1 MQLSVVNASGGL
13 NYKLLLPTYRAR
25 QRWVLRTLERVGR
38 TAEIG
43 RMINVGCGE
52 GDIDSEFRQSSR
64 DLVACDL
71 NEGDVAHARALNADV
86 TGIEYLVS
94 DARQLPFNDASFDVV
109 CCLEVIE
116 HVADPRACLREL
128 ARIVRA
134 GGHVVLT
141 CPSARFPLTYDPLN
155 WVLSRVGTHVSVG
168 AFGYGHDW
176 LVREEELVRWARDAG
191 LGLIDSVHLCKA
203 LAGLAEA
210 YWPGFI
216 QSVIKANAK
225 NRRGATRRPVEAPG
239 ALARVM
245 PVARP
250 SRRNPPLLG
259 VVDAFIDAD
268 NRLFAS
274 SQASLDLG
282 FLFQRLHRD

>member
-1 MQLSVVNASGGL
+1 M

-25 QRWVLRTLERVGR
+25 QRWVLQTLERVGR
-38 TAEIG
+38 SAEIG

-52 GDIDSEFRQSSR
+52 GDIDSEFRQSSG

-86 TGIEYLVS
+86 AGIGYLVS
-94 DARQLPFNDASFDVV
+94 DAQQLPFGDASFDVV

-134 GGHVVLT
+134 NGHVVLT
-141 CPSARFPLTYDPLN
+141 CPSARFPPTYDPLN
-155 WVLSRVGTHVSVG
+155 WVLSRIGTHVSVG

-176 LVREEELVRWARDAG
+176 LVREEALIDWARDAG
-191 LGLIDSVHLCKA
+191 LGLVDSAHLCKA

-210 YWPGFI
+210 YWPGFL

-225 NRRGATRRPVEAPG
+225 NRRGATGRPAEPAG
-239 ALARVM
+239 ERARVV
-245 PVARP
+245 PIVRP
-250 SRRNPPLLG
+250 SRDNPPLLG
-259 VVDAFIDAD
+259 AVDAFIDAD
-268 NRLFAS
+268 DRLFAS
-274 SQASLDLG
+274 SRASLDLG

>member
-1 MQLSVVNASGGL
+1 L

-25 QRWVLRTLERVGR
+25 QRWVLRTLDRVRR

-52 GDIDSEFRQSSR
+52 GDIDSEFRRSSS

-94 DARQLPFNDASFDVV
+94 DAQQLPFDDASFDVV

-116 HVADPRACLREL
+116 HVADPHACLSEL

-141 CPSARFPLTYDPLN
+141 CPSARFPPTYDPLN
-155 WVLSRVGTHVSVG
+155 WVLSRVGTHVGIG

-176 LVREEELVRWARDAG
+176 LVQEEELVHWALDAG
-191 LGLIDSVHLCKA
+191 LGLVDSVHLCKA
-203 LAGLAEA
+203 LVGLAEA

-216 QSVIKANAK
+216 QSAIKANAK
-225 NRRGATRRPVEAPG
+225 NRRSATRRPVEAAG
-239 ALARVM
+239 ERARAV

-250 SRRNPPLLG
+250 SRNNPPLLG
-259 VVDAFIDAD
+259 VIDAFIDAD
-268 NRLFAS
+268 NRLFS
-274 SQASLDLG
+274 SSPASLDLG
-282 FLFQRLHRD
+282 FLFQRLH

>member
-25 QRWVLRTLERVGR
+25 QRWVLRTLDRVGR
-38 TAEIG
+38 TAGIG
-43 RMINVGCGE
+43 RIINVGCGE
-52 GDIDSEFRQSSR
+52 GDIDSEFRRSSS

-86 TGIEYLVS
+86 TGIEYLVT
-94 DARQLPFNDASFDVV
+94 DAQQLPFNDASFDVV

-116 HVADPRACLREL
+116 HVSDPRACLREL
-128 ARIVRA
+128 ARIVRT

-141 CPSARFPLTYDPLN
+141 CPSARFPPTYDPLN
-155 WVLSRVGTHVSVG
+155 WVLSRVGMHVSVG

-191 LGLIDSVHLCKA
+191 LGLVDSVRLCKA

-239 ALARVM
+239 ALASVM

-250 SRRNPPLLG
+250 SRVNPPLLG

>member
-1 MQLSVVNASGGL
+1 L

-25 QRWVLRTLERVGR
+25 YRWVLRTLDRVGR

-52 GDIDSEFRQSSR
+52 GDIDREFGRSSG

-86 TGIEYLVS
+86 AEIEYLVS
-94 DARQLPFNDASFDVV
+94 DAQQLPFDDASFDVV

-155 WVLSRVGTHVSVG
+155 WLLSRVGTHVSVG

-176 LVREEELVRWARDAG
+176 LVREEELVCWAREAG
-191 LGLIDSVHLCKA
+191 LGLVDSVYLCKA

-225 NRRGATRRPVEAPG
+225 NRRGATKRPVEAPG

-250 SRRNPPLLG
+250 SRGNPPLLG

-274 SQASLDLG
+274 SQVSLDLG

>member
-1 MQLSVVNASGGL
+1 
-13 NYKLLLPTYRAR
+13 
-25 QRWVLRTLERVGR
+25 
-38 TAEIG
+38 
-43 RMINVGCGE
+43 MINVGCGE
-52 GDIDSEFRQSSR
+52 GDIDSEFRQSSG
-64 DLVACDL
+64 DLIACDL

-86 TGIEYLVS
+86 TGIGYLVS
-94 DARQLPFNDASFDVV
+94 DAQQLPFDDASFDVV

-155 WVLSRVGTHVSVG
+155 WVLSRIGTHVSIG

-176 LVREEELVRWARDAG
+176 LVHEEELVRWARDAG
-191 LGLIDSVHLCKA
+191 LDLVDSAHLCKA

-250 SRRNPPLLG
+250 SHGNPPLLG

-282 FLFQRLHRD
+282 FLVSKAPSRVSVPPYPANLLARPRPLAYQDATAQTC